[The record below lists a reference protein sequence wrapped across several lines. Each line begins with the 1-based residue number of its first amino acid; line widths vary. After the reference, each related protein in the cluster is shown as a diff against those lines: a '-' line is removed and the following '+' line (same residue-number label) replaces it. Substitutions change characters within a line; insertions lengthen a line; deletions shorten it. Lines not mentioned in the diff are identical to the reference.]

1 MRLRRRPT
9 DFARWI
15 RHKGEHIIRTQLDF
29 RVEGLDCN
37 AEAKLLREALADR
50 DGVHGIAFHVVD
62 GRMTLD
68 IDGDRLGADE
78 IAAAV
83 SRLGMRAEP
92 WERPAARVESWWDVH
107 GRHALVAASGGALLG
122 GLLLHVAVAG
132 GSVLETLLAHAHG
145 AHDVD
150 VPVAALLLAGILAGL
165 FHAVPRAAASLAR
178 LRPDMNAL
186 VCVSVVGALFLA
198 EWAEAAT
205 LAFLYGLSG
214 LVESWSARRARDA
227 IGSLLRITPATA
239 SVVHG
244 DHEHR
249 TPVDQVPV
257 GALVRVRPGERVSCD
272 GVVVEGNSY
281 VDQALVTGESVPAWK
296 AAGDSVFAG
305 TVNGHGTIDLR
316 VTRPASDTMLAR
328 IVRMVGESHHH
339 RAPTERFIDQFARYY
354 TPLMFAVAFAVGAGP
369 PLLAGADWQHWFYQA
384 MLILLI
390 SCPCG
395 LVISTPVTIAAA
407 ITSATRHGV
416 LIKGGSHL
424 EELGRLRAVA
434 LDKTGV
440 ITRGEPDVR
449 ELHPVG
455 PRSEREVLARLLAVE
470 SRSEHPLSR
479 AIVRYARERGI
490 APADLDDFRA
500 VEGRGAEARIDGE
513 RFWVGSSRFAREQG
527 AVGSFEHELAARQR
541 PDETVVVCGAGSDV
555 WALLRVADPVRPEAA
570 PSVARLHARGI
581 RSVLLTGDN
590 AATARS
596 VGARVEVGEVRAE
609 LLPDA
614 KAEAVR
620 ATIASTGP
628 TAMVGDGINDSQA
641 LLVAS
646 VGIAMG
652 GNATDVAVESADVVL
667 LKDDLR
673 KLPFLVEHA
682 RRARRVIIENVTV
695 ALGAKALFLAV
706 MTLGGATLWMAVAAD
721 MGASLLVTF
730 NGLRMLRTAHAAGA
744 GPAGALAPADQ
755 EA

>member
-1 MRLRRRPT
+1 MHT
-9 DFARWI
+9 
-15 RHKGEHIIRTQLDF
+15 IRTQLDF

-37 AEAKLLREALADR
+37 AEATLLREALADR
-50 DGVHGIAFHVVD
+50 DGVHGISFHVVD
-62 GRMTLD
+62 GRMTVD
-68 IDGDRLGADE
+68 ADAERMGAGE
-78 IAAAV
+78 IEAAV
-83 SRLGMRAEP
+83 ARLGMRAEP
-92 WERPAARVESWWDVH
+92 WDRPAARAESWWDVH
-107 GRHALVAASGGALLG
+107 GRHALVVASGATLG
-122 GLLLHVAVAG
+122 GGLALHVVAG
-132 GSVLETLLAHAHG
+132 GGFVETLLGHAHG
-145 AHDVD
+145 AQGVD
-150 VPVAALLLAGILAGL
+150 ATVAALLLAGILAGL
-165 FHAVPRAAASLAR
+165 FHAVPKAARSLVR

-198 EWAEAAT
+198 EWAEAAV

-249 TPVDQVPV
+249 VPVDRVAV
-257 GALVRVRPGERVSCD
+257 GAQVRVRPGERVSCD
-272 GVVVEGNSY
+272 GVVVEGNSF

-296 AAGDSVFAG
+296 SAGDPVFAG

-424 EELGRLRAVA
+424 EELARLRAVA
-434 LDKTGV
+434 FDKTGV
-440 ITRGEPDVR
+440 ITRGEPEVR
-449 ELHPVG
+449 GVFPVG
-455 PRSEREVLARLLAVE
+455 PHPEGDVLARLLAVE
-470 SRSEHPLSR
+470 TRSEHPLSR
-479 AIVRYARERGI
+479 AVVRYARERGI
-490 APADLDDFRA
+490 EPADLEDFTA
-500 VEGRGAEARIDGE
+500 VEGRGAEAWIDGE
-513 RFWVGSSRFAREQG
+513 RFWVGSTRFAREQG
-527 AVGSFEHELAARQR
+527 AIVSMDPELAGRSR

-555 WALLRVADPVRPEAA
+555 WALLTVADPVRPEAA
-570 PSVARLHARGI
+570 PSVARMHAHGL

-590 AATARS
+590 RATARS
-596 VGARVEVGEVRAE
+596 VGDRVEVGDVRAE
-609 LLPDA
+609 LLPDD

-620 ATIASTGP
+620 ATIARVGP

-641 LLVAS
+641 LLTAS

-667 LKDDLR
+667 LKDDLT
-673 KLPFLVEHA
+673 KLPFLVDHA

-706 MTLGGATLWMAVAAD
+706 MALGAATLWMAVAAD

-730 NGLRMLRTAHAAGA
+730 NGLRMLGTRRARDAGA
-744 GPAGALAPADQ
+744 APA
-755 EA
+755 AVAPRARTI

>member
-1 MRLRRRPT
+1 MT
-9 DFARWI
+9 
-15 RHKGEHIIRTQLDF
+15 
-29 RVEGLDCN
+29 
-37 AEAKLLREALADR
+37 
-50 DGVHGIAFHVVD
+50 VD
-62 GRMTLD
+62 VDTE
-68 IDGDRLGADE
+68 RLGADGIE
-78 IAAAV
+78 AAV
-83 SRLGMRAEP
+83 ARLGMRAEP
-92 WERPAARVESWWDVH
+92 WDRPAARVESWWDVH
-107 GRHALVAASGGALLG
+107 GRHALVAVSGVTLVG
-122 GLLLHVAVAG
+122 GLGLHVAVAG
-132 GSVLETLLAHAHG
+132 GGFVETLFGHAHG
-145 AHDVD
+145 AHGVD
-150 VPVAALLLAGILAGL
+150 ATVAALLLVGILAGL
-165 FHAVPRAAASLAR
+165 FHAVPKAARSLVR

-198 EWAEAAT
+198 EWAEAAV
-205 LAFLYGLSG
+205 LAFLYGFSG

-227 IGSLLRITPATA
+227 IGSLLRITPSTA

-249 TPVDQVPV
+249 VPVDRVAV
-257 GALVRVRPGERVSCD
+257 GAQVRVRPGERVSCD
-272 GVVVEGNSY
+272 GVVIEGNSF

-296 AAGDSVFAG
+296 SAGDPVFAG

-369 PLLAGADWQHWFYQA
+369 PLLVGADWQHWFYQA

-424 EELGRLRAVA
+424 EELARLRAVA
-434 LDKTGV
+434 FDKTGV
-440 ITRGEPDVR
+440 LTRGEPEVR
-449 ELHPVG
+449 EVHPVG
-455 PRSEREVLARLLAVE
+455 ARSERDVLARLLAIE
-470 SRSEHPLSR
+470 TRSEHPLSR
-479 AIVRYARERGI
+479 AIVRYARARAIE
-490 APADLDDFRA
+490 PAAVNDFTA

-513 RFWVGSSRFAREQG
+513 RFWVGSARFAREQG
-527 AVGSFEHELAARQR
+527 AAGSIEPELGAQPRMR

-555 WALLRVADPVRPEAA
+555 WALLTIADPMRPEAA
-570 PSVARLHARGI
+570 PAVARIHAHGI

-596 VGARVEVGEVRAE
+596 VGDRVAVGEVRSE
-609 LLPDA
+609 LLPDD
-614 KAEAVR
+614 KATAVR
-620 ATIASTGP
+620 ATIARDGP

-641 LLVAS
+641 LLAAS

-652 GNATDVAVESADVVL
+652 GAATDVAVESADVVL
-667 LKDDLR
+667 LKDDLT
-673 KLPFLVEHA
+673 KLPFLVDHA

-706 MTLGGATLWMAVAAD
+706 MALGAATLWMAVAAD

-730 NGLRMLRTAHAAGA
+730 NGLRMLGTGPARDAGAAHALS
-744 GPAGALAPADQ
+744 PAGQ
-755 EA
+755 GT

>member
-1 MRLRRRPT
+1 MT
-9 DFARWI
+9 VD
-15 RHKGEHIIRTQLDF
+15 
-29 RVEGLDCN
+29 
-37 AEAKLLREALADR
+37 ADTER
-50 DGVHGIAFHVVD
+50 CASDAI
-62 GRMTLD
+62 
-68 IDGDRLGADE
+68 E
-78 IAAAV
+78 AAV

-92 WERPAARVESWWDVH
+92 WDRPTARVESWWDVH
-107 GRHALVAASGGALLG
+107 GRHTLVAGSGVTLVGGVAL
-122 GLLLHVAVAG
+122 AG
-132 GSVLETLLAHAHG
+132 GGVETLFAHAHG
-145 AHDVD
+145 VHGVD
-150 VPVAALLLAGILAGL
+150 APVAGLLLVAILAGL
-165 FHAVPRAAASLAR
+165 FHAVPKAARSLVR

-186 VCVSVVGALFLA
+186 VCVSAVGALFLA

-214 LVESWSARRARDA
+214 LVENWSARRARDA

-249 TPVDQVPV
+249 VPV
-257 GALVRVRPGERVSCD
+257 GAHVRVRPGERVSCD
-272 GVVVEGNSY
+272 GVVIEGNSF

-296 AAGDSVFAG
+296 SADDPVFAG
-305 TVNGHGTIDLR
+305 TVNGHGVIDLR

-328 IVRMVGESHHH
+328 IVRMVSESHHH
-339 RAPTERFIDQFARYY
+339 RAPTERLIDQFARYY

-369 PLLAGADWQHWFYQA
+369 PLLVGADWQHWFYQA

-424 EELGRLRAVA
+424 EELARLRAVA
-434 LDKTGV
+434 FDKTGV
-440 ITRGEPDVR
+440 ITRGQPEVR

-455 PRSEREVLARLLAVE
+455 ARSEREVLARLLAVE
-470 SRSEHPLSR
+470 IRSEHPLSR

-490 APADLDDFRA
+490 EPADLDDFTA

-513 RFWVGSSRFAREQG
+513 RFWVGSTRFAREQG
-527 AVGSFEHELAARQR
+527 AAGSIEPDLAARRR

-555 WALLRVADPVRPEAA
+555 WALLTVADPVRPEAA
-570 PSVARLHARGI
+570 PSVARMHLRGI

-590 AATARS
+590 TATARS
-596 VGARVEVGEVRAE
+596 VGDRVEVGEVRAE
-609 LLPDA
+609 LLPDD
-614 KAEAVR
+614 KAAAVR
-620 ATIASTGP
+620 AIIAGDGP

-641 LLVAS
+641 LLAAS

-667 LKDDLR
+667 LKDDLT

-682 RRARRVIIENVTV
+682 RRARRIIIENVTV
-695 ALGAKALFLAV
+695 ALGAKALFLVV
-706 MTLGGATLWMAVAAD
+706 MALGAATLWMAVAAD
-721 MGASLLVTF
+721 VGASLLVTF
-730 NGLRMLRTAHAAGA
+730 NGLRMLR
-744 GPAGALAPADQ
+744 PAGTAGEAPSDALAPADQ

>member
-1 MRLRRRPT
+1 MAPKERTP
-9 DFARWI
+9 
-15 RHKGEHIIRTQLDF
+15 IRTQLDF

-37 AEAKLLREALADR
+37 AEATLLREALADR
-50 DGVHGIAFHVVD
+50 DGVHGISFHVVD
-62 GRMTLD
+62 GRMTVD
-68 IDGDRLGADE
+68 ADAERLGAGE
-78 IAAAV
+78 IEKAV
-83 SRLGMRAEP
+83 ARLGMRAEP
-92 WERPAARVESWWDVH
+92 WDRPSARAESWWDVH
-107 GRHALVAASGGALLG
+107 GRHALVAASGVTLVG
-122 GLLLHVAVAG
+122 GLALHVVAG
-132 GSVLETLLAHAHG
+132 GGFVETLLGHAHG
-145 AHDVD
+145 AHGVD
-150 VPVAALLLAGILAGL
+150 ATVAALLLVGILAGL
-165 FHAVPRAAASLAR
+165 FHAVPKAARSLVR

-198 EWAEAAT
+198 EWAEAAV

-249 TPVDQVPV
+249 VPVDRVAV
-257 GALVRVRPGERVSCD
+257 GAQVRVRPGERVSCD
-272 GVVVEGNSY
+272 GVVVEGNSF

-296 AAGDSVFAG
+296 SAGDPVFAG

-328 IVRMVGESHHH
+328 IVRMVGDSHHH

-369 PLLAGADWQHWFYQA
+369 PLLVGADWQYWFYQA

-424 EELGRLRAVA
+424 EELARLRVVA
-434 LDKTGV
+434 FDKTGV
-440 ITRGEPDVR
+440 ITRGEPEVR
-449 ELHPVG
+449 GVFPVG
-455 PRSEREVLARLLAVE
+455 PHPERELLARLLAVE
-470 SRSEHPLSR
+470 TRSEHPLSR
-479 AIVRYARERGI
+479 AVVRYARERGI
-490 APADLDDFRA
+490 EPADLEDFTA

-513 RFWVGSSRFAREQG
+513 RFWVGSTRFAREQG
-527 AVGSFEHELAARQR
+527 ATVSREPELAGRLR
-541 PDETVVVCGAGSDV
+541 PDETVVVCGAGNDV
-555 WALLRVADPVRPEAA
+555 WALLTVADPVRPEAA
-570 PSVARLHARGI
+570 PSVARMHAHGL

-590 AATARS
+590 RTTARS
-596 VGARVEVGEVRAE
+596 VGDRVEVGDVRAE
-609 LLPDA
+609 LLPDD

-620 ATIASTGP
+620 ASIARDGP

-641 LLVAS
+641 LLAAS

-667 LKDDLR
+667 LKDDLT
-673 KLPFLVEHA
+673 KLPFLVDHA

-706 MTLGGATLWMAVAAD
+706 MALGAATLWMAVAAD

-730 NGLRMLRTAHAAGA
+730 NGLRMLGTRVVQDAGA
-744 GPAGALAPADQ
+744 APA
-755 EA
+755 AVAPRARTI

>member
-1 MRLRRRPT
+1 MR
-9 DFARWI
+9 
-15 RHKGEHIIRTQLDF
+15 KQLDF

-50 DGVHGIAFHVVD
+50 DGVHGVSFHVVD
-62 GRMTLD
+62 GRMTVD
-68 IDGDRLGADE
+68 ADTERLGSEE
-78 IAAAV
+78 IEAAV
-83 SRLGMRAEP
+83 ARLGMRAEP
-92 WERPAARVESWWDVH
+92 WDRPAARVESWWDVH
-107 GRHALVAASGGALLG
+107 ARHALVVASGVTLVG
-122 GLLLHVAVAG
+122 GLALHVAVAG
-132 GSVLETLLAHAHG
+132 GGVVQTLLGHAHG
-145 AHDVD
+145 VHGVD
-150 VPVAALLLAGILAGL
+150 ARVAALLLVGILAGL
-165 FHAVPRAAASLAR
+165 FHAIPKAARSLVR

-198 EWAEAAT
+198 EWAEAAV

-249 TPVDQVPV
+249 VPVDRVAV
-257 GALVRVRPGERVSCD
+257 GAQVRVRPGERVSCD
-272 GVVVEGNSY
+272 GVVIEGNSF

-296 AAGDSVFAG
+296 SAGDPVFAG

-407 ITSATRHGV
+407 ITSATCHGV

-424 EELGRLRAVA
+424 EELARLRAVA
-434 LDKTGV
+434 FDKTGV
-440 ITRGEPDVR
+440 ITRGAPEVR
-449 ELHPVG
+449 EVLPVG
-455 PRSEREVLARLLAVE
+455 AHSERDVLARLLAVE
-470 SRSEHPLSR
+470 MRSEHPLSR
-479 AIVRYARERGI
+479 AIVRCARERGI
-490 APADLDDFRA
+490 EPADLEHFTA

-513 RFWVGSSRFAREQG
+513 RFWVGSARFAREQG
-527 AVGSFEHELAARQR
+527 AAGSIEPELRARRR
-541 PDETVVVCGAGSDV
+541 PDETVVVCGAGSDI
-555 WALLRVADPVRPEAA
+555 WAFLTIADPMRPEAA
-570 PSVARLHARGI
+570 PAVARMHAHGL

-596 VGARVEVGEVRAE
+596 VGDRVEVGEVRAE
-609 LLPDA
+609 LLPDD
-614 KAEAVR
+614 KAAAVR
-620 ATIASTGP
+620 ASIARDGP

-641 LLVAS
+641 LLAAS

-667 LKDDLR
+667 LKDDLT
-673 KLPFLVEHA
+673 KLPFLVDHA

-706 MTLGGATLWMAVAAD
+706 MALGAATLWMAVAAD

-730 NGLRMLRTAHAAGA
+730 NGLRMLGTGSAKGAAA
-744 GPAGALAPADQ
+744 ARALSPADQ
-755 EA
+755 RT